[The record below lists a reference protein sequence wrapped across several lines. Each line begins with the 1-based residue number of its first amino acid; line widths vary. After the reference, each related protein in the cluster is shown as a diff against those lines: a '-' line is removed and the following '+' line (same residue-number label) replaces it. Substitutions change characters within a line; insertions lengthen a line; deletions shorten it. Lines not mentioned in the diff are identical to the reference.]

1 MTAEM
6 KDPEIRLPFT
16 YYEQALI
23 TRIHHFYISEDIGD
37 PMFYTDMIHNIRE
50 GSVGDVIWLHL
61 NTRGGNLTTGVQII
75 NAMSSSAAK
84 IVCSLEGEVHSLGTL
99 IFLSA
104 DEFIVHD
111 NCIMLFHNFSCA
123 TSGKGHEQ
131 RQQLNAI
138 EDWFNQLSRAKYI
151 PFMSEKEFKDMVDGK
166 DIWLGS
172 EEISE
177 RLKKMVELQEKEEP
191 TEE

>member
-75 NAMSSSAAK
+75 NAMSLSAAK
-84 IVCSLEGEVHSLGTL
+84 IVCSLEGEVHSLGTVSYTHL
-99 IFLSA
+99 RA
-104 DEFIVHD
+104 
-111 NCIMLFHNFSCA
+111 
-123 TSGKGHEQ
+123 HETDSYLVC
-131 RQQLNAI
+131 RL
-138 EDWFNQLSRAKYI
+138 LL
-151 PFMSEKEFKDMVDGK
+151 EK
-166 DIWLGS
+166 
-172 EEISE
+172 
-177 RLKKMVELQEKEEP
+177 
-191 TEE
+191 